1 MAKEHNVQL
10 MTVVK
15 IHTDELIPAI
25 FERKGEQ
32 SILMWVSAFV
42 KPVDGQSITEEQFTR
57 LKGQFWVSISQIH
70 EDLPWGKWWHRTKY
84 NVDEWLVG
92 GAIPRS
98 RVVEILPLIGAE
110 IIEYDDANP
119 RRVVDSVGKNLYQWD
134 WDTKVWSKISEKR
147 ERTWYEKESSSG
159 GNDGA
164 EKRKRTWCE
173 KEWSSGGNDGAY
185 GQQQV
190 YKKMRYNHMWKD
202 TKKMTIMSKRPFDEM
217 EAEEGEAEESEAE
230 ESEAETEISQ
240 ELDGDEDEE
249 GQYEGAAGAMTGDK
263 IE

>member
-1 MAKEHNVQL
+1 MPIL

-15 IHTDELIPAI
+15 IHTNELIPAI

-57 LKGQFWVSISQIH
+57 LKGQFWVSMSQIH
-70 EDLPWGKWWHRTKY
+70 EDLPWSKWWHRTKY

-98 RVVEILPLIGAE
+98 
-110 IIEYDDANP
+110 
-119 RRVVDSVGKNLYQWD
+119 RVVDSVGKNLYQWD

-147 ERTWYEKESSSG
+147 ERTWCEKESSSG

-230 ESEAETEISQ
+230 DSEAEDSEAEESEAETEISQ
-240 ELDGDEDEE
+240 ELDGDENEE
-249 GQYEGAAGAMTGDK
+249 GQYEGAAGAMTGDR